1 MIRKMLLKIFF
12 KKYLEI
18 NKLYIKHFENR
29 IEELENMNDFE
40 EWDTTEEFVRGYIE
54 GIKYAINEIKELG

>member
-12 KKYLEI
+12 KKHLEI

-40 EWDTTEEFVRGYIE
+40 EWDTTEEFVQGYIE

>member
-12 KKYLEI
+12 KKHLEI

-40 EWDTTEEFVRGYIE
+40 EWDTNEEFIRGYIE